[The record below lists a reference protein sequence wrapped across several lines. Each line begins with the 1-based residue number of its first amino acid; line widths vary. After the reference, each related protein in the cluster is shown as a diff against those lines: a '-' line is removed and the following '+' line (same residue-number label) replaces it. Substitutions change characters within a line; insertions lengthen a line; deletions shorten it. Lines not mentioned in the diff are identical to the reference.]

1 MYKRIKLIFVT
12 LVLVFTAASTSQLAH
27 AKSDEIYTS
36 WRNNMAVSGY
46 DAVSFHRGNPVEGRP
61 KLTTLWKGAQWQFIN
76 QRNLD
81 AFLESPERYAP
92 AYGGYC
98 AWAVAKGKLAKGKPK
113 HWTIKDEV
121 LYLNFN
127 KKIKHRWLK
136 DTDSFIAHG
145 DENWPGILEK

>member
-1 MYKRIKLIFVT
+1 MPKWIRFIIALTFAAFI
-12 LVLVFTAASTSQLAH
+12 ASTSQFAH

-36 WRNNMAVSGY
+36 WRNNMAISGY

-61 KLTTLWKGAQWQFIN
+61 KLSTLWRGAQWQFIN

-81 AFLESPERYAP
+81 AFLENPEQYAP

-98 AWAVAKGKLAKGKPK
+98 AWAVAKGKLAKGKTK
-113 HWTIKDEV
+113 HWEIKDGV

-127 KKIKHRWLK
+127 KKIKDRWLK
-136 DTDSFIAHG
+136 DTDGFIIEANK
-145 DENWPGILEK
+145 NWPGILEK